1 MHVSVSASSN
11 PLNQTKAQ
19 SLLPWFAPPTKHA
32 PFSIFSYLSFCT
44 TQQRQEDCG
53 AQSLLSSLPATIC
66 SMLIRRCNS
75 SKTSLC
81 QKSCIASLQIYSQLW
96 NFTRKWRARD
106 LDEASPCPITIYL
119 DGAGNVNC
127 GLWAVTMELEI
138 PIWSASA
145 SLGMATTF
153 WILECT

>member
-1 MHVSVSASSN
+1 M
-11 PLNQTKAQ
+11 K
-19 SLLPWFAPPTKHA
+19 
-32 PFSIFSYLSFCT
+32 
-44 TQQRQEDCG
+44 E
-53 AQSLLSSLPATIC
+53 
-66 SMLIRRCNS
+66 
-75 SKTSLC
+75 
-81 QKSCIASLQIYSQLW
+81 
-96 NFTRKWRARD
+96 
-106 LDEASPCPITIYL
+106 PCPITIYL